1 MLFPERGDCIMTDI
15 DEKKTE
21 IEKSAKTDNEIDYP
35 DISKP
40 VGEQLSEIRPRYQ
53 VNREFYRPIKKATTI
68 RLDADSLDY
77 LQHSGAGW
85 QTRINEYIR
94 KGIESG
100 EL

>member
-15 DEKKTE
+15 DEKTK
-21 IEKSAKTDNEIDYP
+21 IEKNVKPDSEIDYP
-35 DISKP
+35 DIPKS
-40 VGEQLSEIRPRYQ
+40 VGEQLSEVRPHYQ

-77 LQHSGAGW
+77 LQHSGTGW
-85 QTRINEYIR
+85 QTRVNEYIR

>member
-1 MLFPERGDCIMTDI
+1 MLFPGRGDCIMTDI

-21 IEKSAKTDNEIDYP
+21 IEKSAKPDNEIDYP

-40 VGEQLSEIRPRYQ
+40 EGEQLSEIRPRYQ

>member
-1 MLFPERGDCIMTDI
+1 MPDF
-15 DEKKTE
+15 DEKTTE
-21 IEKSAKTDNEIDYP
+21 IEKNVRSDSEIDYS
-35 DISKP
+35 DIPKLTE
-40 VGEQLSEIRPRYQ
+40 EQLSEPRQRYQ
-53 VNREFYRPIKKATTI
+53 VNRKFYRPIKKATTI

-85 QTRINEYIR
+85 QTRINDYIR

>member
-1 MLFPERGDCIMTDI
+1 MLFPERGDCIMTGI
-15 DEKKTE
+15 DEKKSE
-21 IEKSAKTDNEIDYP
+21 IEKRAKPDSEINYP

-40 VGEQLSEIRPRYQ
+40 EVEQLSEIRLRYQ

>member
-15 DEKKTE
+15 DEKTK
-21 IEKSAKTDNEIDYP
+21 IEKNVKPDSEIDYP
-35 DISKP
+35 DIPKS
-40 VGEQLSEIRPRYQ
+40 VGEQLSEVRPLYQ